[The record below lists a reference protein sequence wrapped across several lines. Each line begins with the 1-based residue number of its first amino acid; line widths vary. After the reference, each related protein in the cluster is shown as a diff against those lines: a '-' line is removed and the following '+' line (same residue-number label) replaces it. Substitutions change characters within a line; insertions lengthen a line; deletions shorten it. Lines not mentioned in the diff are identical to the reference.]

1 MENALVADPPDG
13 KVYFF
18 GETTF
23 YMAGPTSQGKTDIM
37 NVSHR
42 EHAFPFPT
50 FTSTYGC
57 CVPFKTMNPNQ
68 VRHL

>member
-13 KVYFF
+13 EVYFF

-37 NVSHR
+37 NESHR
-42 EHAFPFPT
+42 ARFSISNF
-50 FTSTYGC
+50 
-57 CVPFKTMNPNQ
+57 
-68 VRHL
+68 HLNV